1 MSDGQNVI
9 AFPDILTKYI
19 KLIELQGYVVSI
31 VYWSVRKDFL
41 LKVNRNKQDLSG

>member
-1 MSDGQNVI
+1 MSDGQNDI
-9 AFPDILTKYI
+9 AFPDILTKCI
-19 KLIELQGYVVSI
+19 KLIELQGYVASI